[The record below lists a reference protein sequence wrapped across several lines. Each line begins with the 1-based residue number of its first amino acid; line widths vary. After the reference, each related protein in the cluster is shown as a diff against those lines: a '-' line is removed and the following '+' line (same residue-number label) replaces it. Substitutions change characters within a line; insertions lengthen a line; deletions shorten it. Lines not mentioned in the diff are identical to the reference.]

1 MKRRHLIPIGPITIQ
16 SLQWMDGPNPAC
28 SKCNIQR
35 VTVMVVN
42 LIIYAEH
49 ILPLSFI
56 KIAPESCLT
65 DFIGVIKLLH
75 NEHYLIWIHQEIFH

>member
-1 MKRRHLIPIGPITIQ
+1 
-16 SLQWMDGPNPAC
+16 
-28 SKCNIQR
+28 
-35 VTVMVVN
+35 MVVS

-65 DFIGVIKLLH
+65 DFIGG
-75 NEHYLIWIHQEIFH
+75 NQTFTQWTPSYLITSGKYFIEQN